1 MAVWGLA
8 LRGIGRALKAAR
20 KGIKKTKNLSPEGLD
35 YPVIKSVD
43 PKVHKTKKPRVGTF
57 KSWPSEVIRTTT
69 NILKGK
75 K

>member
-1 MAVWGLA
+1 MSVWGLA
-8 LRGIGRALKAAR
+8 LRGIGRALR
-20 KGIKKTKNLSPEGLD
+20 KGKRSAT
-35 YPVIKSVD
+35 IKSVK
-43 PKVHKTKKPRVGTF
+43 PTKKPPVGTF

>member
-1 MAVWGLA
+1 MSVWGLA

-20 KGIKKTKNLSPEGLD
+20 KKTKNLSPEGLD

>member
-35 YPVIKSVD
+35 YPVIKSVK
-43 PKVHKTKKPRVGTF
+43 PTKKPPVGTF